1 MTTLPAVDG
10 GVPAASIPRHS
21 TRLSQ
26 AVGRWAMLGIAV
38 IIATFFALWPVTAET
53 FRSSANL
60 RILISSQAVVAI
72 IALAALIPLIC
83 NEFDLSI
90 GPIAG
95 LVAVTTASA
104 LSSGRPILLSIAMGI
119 GVGVL
124 VGVVNALLVTR
135 AGVNGVVTT
144 LGTSTILLGIVNQT
158 TGGLAIVSD
167 IPRSFTRF
175 GTGSTF
181 GIPTV
186 ALALVAAVLFT
197 WFMLDH
203 TPFGRRLSAIGSNPE
218 AAALLGLPVRSTI
231 AMSFVLAG
239 ALSAVAGV
247 VYVSRAGGAD
257 PSIGNQ
263 FTLPALAAAL
273 LSAAAVRPGRYNVG
287 GTIVAIF
294 FVAVLNNGL
303 NIAGAKPYLTNY
315 VNGAALI
322 LGVSLSVA
330 LHRRAS
336 AGW

>member
-1 MTTLPAVDG
+1 
-10 GVPAASIPRHS
+10 
-21 TRLSQ
+21 
-26 AVGRWAMLGIAV
+26 MLGIAAIV
-38 IIATFFALWPVTAET
+38 ATFFAVWPVTAET
-53 FRSSANL
+53 FRSPANL
-60 RILISSQAVVAI
+60 RILIASQAVVAI

-90 GPIAG
+90 GPTAG
-95 LVAVTTASA
+95 LAATTSAAA
-104 LSSGRPILLSIAMGI
+104 LSDGRPILLSIAMGI
-119 GVGVL
+119 GVGIV

-135 AGVNGVVTT
+135 ARVNGVVTT
-144 LGTSTILLGIVNQT
+144 LGTSTILLGIVNQS

-175 GTGSTF
+175 GTGSIV
-181 GIPTV
+181 GVPTV
-186 ALALVAAVLFT
+186 ALALIAAVLVT
-197 WFMLDH
+197 WFLVDH
-203 TPFGRRLSAIGSNPE
+203 TPFGRRLSAIGSNSE
-218 AAALLGLPVRSTI
+218 AAALLGLPVRSTV

-239 ALSAVAGV
+239 GLSAAAGV

-303 NIAGAKPYLTNY
+303 NIAGAQPYLTNY
-315 VNGAALI
+315 VNGLALI
-322 LGVSLSVA
+322 FGVALAVA

-336 AGW
+336 EGW

>member
-1 MTTLPAVDG
+1 MMASPAVNG
-10 GVPAASIPRHS
+10 GAPSASIPKHS
-21 TRLSQ
+21 KHLSV
-26 AVGRWAMLGIAV
+26 AIGRWAMLGITA

-60 RILISSQAVVAI
+60 RILISSQAVVMI

-90 GPIAG
+90 GPTAG
-95 LVAVTTASA
+95 LAAVTAASE
-104 LSSGRPILLSIAMGI
+104 LSSGRPIPLAIAMGI

-124 VGVVNALLVTR
+124 VGAVNALLVTR

-144 LGTSTILLGIVNQT
+144 LGTSAILLGIVNQT

-175 GTGSTF
+175 GTGSML

-203 TPFGRRLSAIGSNPE
+203 TPFGRRLSGIGSNPE
-218 AAALLGLPVRSTI
+218 AAALLGLPVRST
-231 AMSFVLAG
+231 MGLSFVLAG
-239 ALSAVAGV
+239 ALSAIAGV

-287 GTIVAIF
+287 GTVVAIF

-303 NIAGAKPYLTNY
+303 NIAGAKPYISNY
-315 VNGAALI
+315 VNGVALI
-322 LGVSLSVA
+322 SGVALAVA

-336 AGW
+336 TGW

>member
-1 MTTLPAVDG
+1 MTTTLVDTK
-10 GVPAASIPRHS
+10 VPEATQPRRP

-26 AVGRWAMLGIAV
+26 IMGRWAMLGIAV
-38 IIATFFALWPVTAET
+38 AIALFFAVWPVTAET
-53 FRSSANL
+53 FRSPANL
-60 RILISSQAVVAI
+60 RILIASQAVVAI

-90 GPIAG
+90 GPTAG
-95 LVAVTTASA
+95 LAATTAAAA
-104 LSSGRPILLSIAMGI
+104 LSGGRPIALAIALAI
-119 GVGVL
+119 GVGLV

-144 LGTSTILLGIVNQT
+144 LGTSTILIGIVNQR

-175 GTGSTF
+175 GTGTNF
-181 GIPTV
+181 GVPTV
-186 ALALVAAVLFT
+186 AIALIAAVAVT
-197 WFMLDH
+197 WFLLDH

-218 AAALLGLPVRSTI
+218 AAALLGLPVRSTL

-239 ALSAVAGV
+239 GLSAVAGV

-315 VNGAALI
+315 VNGLALI
-322 LGVSLSVA
+322 LGVALAVA

-336 AGW
+336 QGW